1 MAMRV
6 NPIVFKILFVALLPL
21 VALGQ
26 KPLSTEAVAQML
38 RLPEAQRQPIALAPE
53 TKGLVLIFTCN
64 HCPFARLYTQRLNVL
79 ADQYRPLGVPV
90 LAINS
95 MDTFLYEEETLPY
108 MQEKAAA
115 EAFRFAY
122 LQDASQ
128 RWGRRMQAQ
137 STPSAFVIWKEKNG
151 WVIKYSGSIDD
162 NGENPELATPFVGQ
176 AVDALL
182 KGKAV
187 RLPKTK
193 TFGCAIT
200 YSNRKRSPSPRNY

>member
-1 MAMRV
+1 MPFR
-6 NPIVFKILFVALLPL
+6 NKVFQGFCIALLPL
-21 VALGQ
+21 VAFSQ
-26 KPLSTEAVAQML
+26 KPLSNEAVARML
-38 RLPEAQRQPIALAPE
+38 TLPEAQHQPIALTPE

-64 HCPFARLYTQRLNVL
+64 HCPFARLYTERLNAL

-90 LAINS
+90 VAINS
-95 MDTFLYEEETLPY
+95 MDTFLYEDETFPY

-128 RWGRRMQAQ
+128 QWGRRMQAQ
-137 STPSAFVIWKEKNG
+137 STPSAFVIWKEKKG

-182 KGKAV
+182 KGTV
-187 RLPKTK
+187 VPLPKTK

-200 YSNRKRSPSPRNY
+200 YATRKPAPSPRN